1 MEQQQQKATILAV
14 DDSRVMLVAAAKA
27 LKAEFEVLKA
37 ADGQEAWNLIQQH
50 PEISVVFSDL
60 AMPNM
65 NGYDLLEAVRGSDNA
80 QIAKLPV
87 VILTGQEDGD
97 GTKEKVMAAGAT
109 DYLIKPF
116 ESLDL
121 LSRARS
127 LSSLS
132 TQVNELEKKVSL
144 DKLTRLYTEH
154 SFNDSGERSVAHA
167 IRTASSITVL
177 RFDIDN
183 FSALFVNHGK
193 QVAEAVV
200 SKVAEIIKT
209 MLRQEDVA
217 ARLGVAK
224 FSLMMIETDV
234 HGAEKVSA
242 RLKQAI
248 NEADFGPAGQITIT
262 IGCASQLMHEG
273 VTFESIKDHAEQVY
287 QSALAKGNAQTVC
300 IEIGAAGKDEA
311 AAAEPAR
318 KKGPRIDLSAVLR
331 EVEKNNGQR
340 LGEKQIN
347 AALNTV
353 LPLLSFLDD
362 KMSLNIADVI
372 KQLSEKVNK

>member
-1 MEQQQQKATILAV
+1 VEEQQQKATILAV

-37 ADGQEAWNLIQQH
+37 ADGQEAWDVIQEH

-65 NGYDLLEAVRGSDNA
+65 DGYGLLSAIRGSDNP

-97 GTKEKVMAAGAT
+97 GTKEKVMQAGAT
-109 DYLIKPF
+109 DFLIKPF

-144 DKLTRLYTEH
+144 DKLTRLYTEA
-154 SFNDSGERSVAHA
+154 SFNESGERAAAHA
-167 IRTASSITVL
+167 IRHSASMTVL

-183 FSALFVNHGK
+183 FSALFVKHGK
-193 QVAEAVV
+193 QVAESVL
-200 SKVAEIIKT
+200 SKMADIVKI
-209 MLRQEDVA
+209 MLRKEDVA

-224 FSLMMIETDV
+224 FSLLLIETDQQ
-234 HGAEKVSA
+234 GAEKVAS
-242 RLKQAI
+242 RLQKAV
-248 NEADFGPAGQITIT
+248 NEADFSTDEKISIA
-262 IGCASQLMHEG
+262 IGCVSLVLE
-273 VTFESIKDHAEQVY
+273 EQMKFQDVRGH
-287 QSALAKGNAQTVC
+287 SEKALEQAV
-300 IEIGAAGKDEA
+300 AAGNGKIVFADIA
-311 AAAEPAR
+311 GKAAEPGKTEEQKR
-318 KKGPRIDLSAVLR
+318 GPRIDLSAVLR
-331 EVEKNNGQR
+331 EVEKNNGER
-340 LGEKQIN
+340 LGEKQLN
-347 AALNTV
+347 AALNSV
-353 LPLLSFLDD
+353 IPLLSFLN
-362 KMSLNIADVI
+362 KRMSLDLDTVIEKLSDNI
-372 KQLSEKVNK
+372 KK